1 VKAGDEYQKILSALK
16 RKNKGVTTADIC
28 AATALPL
35 STVRE
40 LMPKAADEY
49 GGRLQVTQSGE
60 ILYAFPQGFTSRY
73 RGAGAAIKRFAG
85 VFSAAARA
93 VLVFL
98 FKAWIMLM
106 LTGYF
111 VLFLGLALASVV
123 LQVAVQSKSS
133 ERSRGGVLVGPN
145 LFSLLLRFWLYSEL
159 TRPRYGGSRSG
170 QAKPKR
176 PLHKA
181 IFSFVFGVANPNR
194 DWDERKDK
202 SLIAYIQSNRGV
214 ISLAE
219 YMAFSGENS
228 LDAADSILAFCVRFG
243 GSPEVTEEG
252 SIVYRFDELLLRAD
266 SQKFAELSPPVK
278 RIKPFSAN
286 TKKMNVWFIVINAV
300 NLLFGS
306 YFLYNSFAAGL
317 LTPETFGQASYLYG
331 FTYVLLDA
339 IGLGNPVSIIKTALG
354 LVPLVFSLFFWLI
367 PAARHFLEVKENENV
382 KKGNFK
388 RFAFNSIWSSP
399 LNIKESR
406 FSPSADVC
414 RPRDITAATDRVI
427 KEIGALSMPE
437 VIMGQD
443 GEALYSFNEL
453 EREKQALER
462 YRASIDPGSSS
473 LGKTVFDTGA

>member
-1 VKAGDEYQKILSALK
+1 VNDDDAYQKILSALK
-16 RKNKGVTTADIC
+16 RKNRGVTAADIC

-35 STVRE
+35 SAVRE

-60 ILYAFPQGFTSRY
+60 ILYAFPQGFASRY
-73 RGAGAAIKRFAG
+73 RGAGAAMKRFAR
-85 VFSAAARA
+85 VFSAASRA

-111 VLFLGLALASVV
+111 VLFFGLALASVV
-123 LQVAVQSKSS
+123 LQVAIQSKSS
-133 ERSRGGVLVGPN
+133 ERSRGGVFVGPN
-145 LFSLLLRFWLYSEL
+145 LFSLLWRFWLYSEL
-159 TRPRYGGSRSG
+159 TRPRYGGRSG
-170 QAKPKR
+170 VAKPKR

-181 IFSFVFGVANPNR
+181 VFSFVFGEANPNR
-194 DWDERKDK
+194 DWDARKDK
-202 SLIAYIQSNRGV
+202 ALIAYIQSNRGV

-228 LDAADSILAFCVRFG
+228 IEAADSILAFCVRFG

-266 SQKFAELSPPVK
+266 SKKFAELSPPVK
-278 RIKPFSAN
+278 KIKPFSAN
-286 TKKMNVWFIVINAV
+286 TKKMNAWFVVINAV

-306 YFLYNSFAAGL
+306 YFFFFFSIASIL
-317 LTPETFGQASYLYG
+317 PPKTFGHTSYLYS
-331 FTYVLLDA
+331 FTYVLLEA
-339 IGLGNPVSIIKTALG
+339 IGLGDPVSIIKTALG

-367 PAARHFLEVKENENV
+367 PAARHFFEAKENENV

-388 RFAFNSIWSSP
+388 RFAFSNIWSSP
-399 LNIKESR
+399 LNVKKSG
-406 FSPSADVC
+406 FSPTAAVC
-414 RPRDITAATDRVI
+414 IPRDIAAAADRAI
-427 KEIGALSMPE
+427 KEVGALSLPE
-437 VIMGQD
+437 VKMGQD

-462 YRASIDPGSSS
+462 YRAGIDPVSSS
-473 LGKTVFDTGA
+473 LGKTVFDTGE